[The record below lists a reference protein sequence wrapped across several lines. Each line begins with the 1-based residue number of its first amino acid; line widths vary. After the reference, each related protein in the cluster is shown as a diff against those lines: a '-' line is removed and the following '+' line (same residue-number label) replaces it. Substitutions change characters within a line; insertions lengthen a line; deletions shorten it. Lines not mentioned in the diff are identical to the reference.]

1 VGLKLPFFCL
11 MLIISPRL
19 ISFLTLGSKDVT
31 AMAIW
36 PFIIGKSEE
45 VRRDEVLLNHER
57 IHLRQQGEMLLIF
70 FLLWYLLEYLYFRF
84 LKKYSHFQAYKSIS
98 FEREAYQKDRDLQ
111 YLSHRPMW
119 ASFRFFK

>member
-1 VGLKLPFFCL
+1 

-19 ISFLTLGSKDVT
+19 LRILTLGSKDIT
-31 AMAIW
+31 AIAIW
-36 PFIIGKSEE
+36 PFIIGSSEE

-57 IHLRQQGEMLLIF
+57 IHLRQQWEMLLIF
-70 FLLWYLLEYLYFRF
+70 FLLWYLIEYVYFRF
-84 LKKYSHFQAYKSIS
+84 WKKHSHFEAYRSIS
-98 FEREAYQKDRDLQ
+98 FEREAYQKERDQQ

>member
-1 VGLKLPFFCL
+1 

-19 ISFLTLGSKDVT
+19 ISLLTLGSKDVT

-45 VRRDEVLLNHER
+45 VQRDEVLLNHER

-70 FLLWYLLEYLYFRF
+70 FLFWYLLEYLYYRFFRKF
-84 LKKYSHFQAYKSIS
+84 GHLKAYRSIS
-98 FEREAYQKDRDLQ
+98 FEREAYQQEKRLD
-111 YLSHRPMW
+111 YLSLRPAW
-119 ASFRFFK
+119 ASLRYLKPSAKD

>member
-1 VGLKLPFFCL
+1 

-19 ISFLTLGSKDVT
+19 INFLTLGSKDVT

-84 LKKYSHFQAYKSIS
+84 LKKYSHFEAYKSIS
-98 FEREAYQKDRDLQ
+98 FEREAYQQENKLQ
-111 YLSHRPMW
+111 YLNNRPFW
-119 ASFRFFK
+119 ASLRYLKGRAAQ